1 MRTPGSVWSLVLVL
15 SLFLWAGMVAAISF
29 MEAPLKFTAPHITI
43 PLGVGIGRVVFHALN
58 RVELVLLLASL
69 LAARILRAPRAV
81 WLGLGL
87 LGFVLLLQTLWLLP
101 ALDVRAGMLLAGH
114 EAPPSKLHLLYIVAD
129 AFKLLTLLVTGSQAF
144 QAATATTAPEP
155 QSKTAT
161 VA

>member
-58 RVELVLLLASL
+58 RVEMVLLLASL
-69 LAARILRAPRAV
+69 LSARILRAPAVV

-114 EAPPSKLHLLYIVAD
+114 EAPPSRLHLLYIVAD
-129 AFKLLTLLVTGSQAF
+129 GLKLLALLITGSRAF
-144 QAATATTAPEP
+144 QAATATPEP
-155 QSKTAT
+155 VAHSKITTA
-161 VA
+161 A